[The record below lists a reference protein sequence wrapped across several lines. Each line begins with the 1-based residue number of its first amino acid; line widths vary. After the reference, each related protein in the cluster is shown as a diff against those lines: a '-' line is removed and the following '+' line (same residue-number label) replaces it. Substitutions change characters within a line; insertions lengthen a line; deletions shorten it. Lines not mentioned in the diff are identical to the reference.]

1 MRIDTHMEKLACCVL
16 SIQGYVHRHLR
27 HARLFTAIWCVLF
40 LLQGCSSGFE
50 EDEDLTVLR
59 YNEDQNITSLDP
71 VFARNQAN
79 IWGVTQLYNSLV
91 ELDEELQVQPAI
103 AHSWHISDDGLEY
116 AFVLRDD
123 VYFHD
128 DDCFPDGRGRRVVA
142 DDVVFSL
149 NRLIDPAINAPGAW
163 VMNQVARI
171 PDGGLD
177 VQALA
182 DTLVRIRLEKPFP
195 PMLSL
200 LSMQYCAIVPWEAID
215 RYGRDFRRNPV
226 GTGPFR
232 FALWKEGVKLVY
244 RKNERYFEFDGDQ
257 RLPYLDAVS
266 IRFIQDRQTAFLEF
280 IQGNLDLLT
289 RIDPSYQDELLTPDG
304 QLQPRYA
311 DKLHKITMPFL
322 NSEYL
327 GFAMQEDKQ
336 PDDWPLRHRKVR
348 QAINYGFDREKMLRF
363 MRNNIGTPAH
373 SGFVPVGIPGF
384 TENAGGYHYDPD
396 EARRLLRE
404 AGYPGGEGL
413 PVITLHTTQ
422 AYQDIAQYIQFE
434 LSRLGLRLDID
445 VMPPATLREMMANA
459 DAPFFRGSWIADYPD
474 AENYLAL
481 FHSDNK
487 TPAGPNYTQ
496 FQNDTFDYLYER
508 ALSETDESAR
518 KALYHQMDSLIIAEA
533 PKVFLYY
540 DQSMRFVHQY
550 VKNMRNNPL
559 NHLVLKRVKIDKE
572 KM

>member
-1 MRIDTHMEKLACCVL
+1 MEKLTCRGFSKQIAAADHVICKWL
-16 SIQGYVHRHLR
+16 LPGGLW
-27 HARLFTAIWCVLF
+27 ALFMLY
-40 LLQGCSSGFE
+40 GCSAGFE
-50 EDEDLTVLR
+50 EDETMTVLR

-79 IWGVTQLYNSLV
+79 IWAVTQLYNSLL
-91 ELDEELQVQPAI
+91 ELDEELHVQPAI
-103 AHSWHISDDGLEY
+103 AHSWDVSDDGLEY
-116 AFVLRDD
+116 SFALRDD

-163 VMNQVARI
+163 VMNQVARK
-171 PDGGLD
+171 PDGALD
-177 VQALA
+177 IQAVE
-182 DTLVRIRLEKPFP
+182 DSLVRIRLSRPFP

-200 LSMQYCAIVPWEAID
+200 LSMQYCAIVPKEGID
-215 RYGRDFRRNPV
+215 RYGREFRRNPV

-232 FALWKEGVKLVY
+232 IAWWKEGVKLVY

-304 QLQPRYA
+304 QLQPRYE

-327 GFAMQEDKQ
+327 GMVMQEDKQ
-336 PDDWPLRHRKVR
+336 PDDWPLRHKKVR

-373 SGFVPVGIPGF
+373 AGFVPVGIPGF
-384 TENAGGYHYDPD
+384 ADNTGGYHYDPD
-396 EARRLLRE
+396 KARILLRE
-404 AGYPGGEGL
+404 AGHPGGEGL
-413 PVITLHTTQ
+413 PAITLHTTQ

-434 LSRLGLRLDID
+434 LSRLGVRLDID

-496 FQNDTFDYLYER
+496 FQNDTFDCLYNH
-508 ALSETDESAR
+508 ALSETDKSKR

-540 DQSMRFVHQY
+540 DQSMRFVQQY
-550 VKNMRNNPL
+550 VKNMSNNPL

-572 KM
+572 